1 MAELRAELDVLR
13 RSKED
18 LEMNRGEALAN
29 SDKKYQVRNRRGERE
44 REGGEGRG
52 EEREDERRW
61 NILKDMC
68 GHVCVTIVLSSYPD
82 PQLLY

>member
-29 SDKKYQVRNRRGERE
+29 SDKKYQVRERERE
-44 REGGEGRG
+44 REGKGRG
-52 EEREDERRW
+52 KR
-61 NILKDMC
+61 K
-68 GHVCVTIVLSSYPD
+68 
-82 PQLLY
+82 